1 VLNAEPGPN
10 PTQPSRIRLY
20 ARLGQYLILTS
31 TMVLPSSIQDVSP
44 LDPLL
49 VLPIPSF
56 LPPSPLPVI
65 QPIINAIHEQIYPTS
80 EASSSKLPMTVL
92 TSQMRQITRRSQVLL
107 NAAREG
113 TAQMRYRLDVVDSEL
128 RGVEYEH
135 DRVRQEIEQCEEYQ

>member
-1 VLNAEPGPN
+1 
-10 PTQPSRIRLY
+10 
-20 ARLGQYLILTS
+20 
-31 TMVLPSSIQDVSP
+31 
-44 LDPLL
+44 
-49 VLPIPSF
+49 
-56 LPPSPLPVI
+56 
-65 QPIINAIHEQIYPTS
+65 
-80 EASSSKLPMTVL
+80 MTVL